1 MTKVV
6 RTARRAAA
14 VLVALCGLGIAAV
27 PQMASAQAESWP
39 NRPIRLMNGFLPGGS
54 SDIVA
59 RLMAQHLSERLGQTV
74 VVETRAGAGGSIA
87 TDYVVKQPGDGY
99 TWGLLVSGH
108 ATQAVM
114 MRKLP
119 YDPVG
124 DLAMISSITTYPM
137 MVATRPDASY
147 KTLGDVIA
155 RAKAEPGKVSY
166 SSAGVGT
173 GHHLLG
179 EWINAEGGVDIVH
192 VPFKGGT
199 SVLTD
204 VMTGRIDIM
213 IETMTLAL
221 PYVKSGKLR
230 ALAVTSP
237 QPLDYLPG
245 VPLATQTLP
254 GVIYESWLGIF
265 TSPGTPPAI
274 INRIN
279 TEMRTVLQR
288 ADVKQRLAELGGQ
301 AMPSTPEELRARVV
315 GDITKWKRIVETR
328 NIERQ

>member
-1 MTKVV
+1 MKCVI
-6 RTARRAAA
+6 RAAGRTVAAIA
-14 VLVALCGLGIAAV
+14 VLFGCGMGALPG
-27 PQMASAQAESWP
+27 PASAQADAWP
-39 NRPIRLMNGFLPGGS
+39 VRPIRLINGFLPGGS

-137 MVATRPDASY
+137 MVATRPDAPY

-155 RAKAEPGKVSY
+155 RARAEPGKVSY

-221 PYVKSGKLR
+221 SYVKSGKLR

-279 TEMRTVLQR
+279 AEMRAVLQR
-288 ADVKQRLAELGGQ
+288 PDVKQRLAELGGQ

-315 GDITKWKRIVETR
+315 SDIGKWKRIVETR

>member
-1 MTKVV
+1 MKRKTLL
-6 RTARRAAA
+6 AAA
-14 VLVALCGLGIAAV
+14 LAVASAFGIAAL
-27 PQMASAQAESWP
+27 PQSVSAQTDAWP
-39 NRPIRLMNGFLPGGS
+39 SKPIRLINGFLPGGS

-59 RLMAQHLSERLGQTV
+59 RLMAQHLTERLGQPV

-87 TDYVVKQPGDGY
+87 TDFVSKQPGDGY

-114 MRKLP
+114 MKKLP
-119 YDPVG
+119 YDPVA
-124 DLAMISSITTYPM
+124 DLAMVSTITTYPM
-137 MVATRPDASY
+137 MIATRPDSPY
-147 KTLGDVIA
+147 RTLADVLA

-179 EWINAEGGVDIVH
+179 EWINAESGAELVH

-199 SVLTD
+199 SVLAD

-221 PYVKSGKLR
+221 IQVKSGKLR
-230 ALAVTSP
+230 PLAVTSP
-237 QPLDYLPG
+237 APLDYLPG

-254 GVIYESWLGIF
+254 GVVYESWLGIF
-265 TSPGTPPAI
+265 TSPGTPSAV

-279 TEMRTVLQR
+279 TEMRAVLQR
-288 ADVKQRLAELGGQ
+288 PEVRQRLAELGGQ
-301 AMPSTPEELRARVV
+301 AMPSSPEELRARVV
-315 GDITKWKRIVETR
+315 GDIAKWKRIVDTR
-328 NIERQ
+328 KIERQ

>member
-1 MTKVV
+1 MNTN
-6 RTARRAAA
+6 RALLRRIACHITA
-14 VLVALCGLGIAAV
+14 VWLIAIGFA
-27 PQMASAQAESWP
+27 PGGAGAQTDNWP
-39 NRPIRLMNGFLPGGS
+39 SRPVRLMNGFLPGGS

-59 RLMAQHLSERLGQTV
+59 RLMAQHLTERLGQPV

-87 TDYVVKQPGDGY
+87 TEYVVKQPGDGY

-119 YDPVG
+119 YDPVN
-124 DLAMISSITTYPM
+124 DLSMVSTITTYPM
-137 MVATRPDASY
+137 MIATRPEASY
-147 KTLGDVIA
+147 KTLSDVIA

-166 SSAGVGT
+166 SSAGIGT

-237 QPLDYLPG
+237 APLDYLPG

-254 GVIYESWLGIF
+254 GVVYESWLGIF
-265 TSPGTPPAI
+265 TSPGTPAAI

-279 TEMRTVLQR
+279 SEMRVVLQR
-288 ADVKQRLAELGGQ
+288 PDVKQRLAELGGQ
-301 AMPSTPEELRARVV
+301 ASPSSPDELRNRVIS
-315 GDITKWKRIVETR
+315 DISKWKRIVETR
-328 NIERQ
+328 KIERQ